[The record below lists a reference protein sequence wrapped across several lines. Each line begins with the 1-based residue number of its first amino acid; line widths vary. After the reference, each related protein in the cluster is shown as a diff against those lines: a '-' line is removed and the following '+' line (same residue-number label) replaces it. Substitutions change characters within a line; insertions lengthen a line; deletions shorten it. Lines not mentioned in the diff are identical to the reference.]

1 MKIRNG
7 FVSNSSSS
15 SFTCDVCGETQ
26 SGMDMSRSEAGMVEC
41 ENGHTFCESHEIANT
56 SISIEEKRKKL
67 LTDVEE
73 SSYYK
78 TRPREKAVE
87 LDTISNYTDDEVDES
102 YKDKCDDDGQSAESC
117 PICTFKDLDESRAL
131 HYLLQKNGLTVKT
144 LLEELKS
151 KFPTYVDF
159 KKFVDGK

>member
-15 SFTCDVCGETQ
+15 SFTCEVCGETQ

-41 ENGHTFCESHEIANT
+41 ENGHTFCESHELDGPE
-56 SISIEEKRKKL
+56 ISLEEKRKKL
-67 LTDVEE
+67 FADVEE

-87 LDTISNYTDDEVDES
+87 LDTISNYTEDEVNASYDETCEN
-102 YKDKCDDDGQSAESC
+102 KGRAAQEC
-117 PICTFKDLDESRAL
+117 PICTFTEMHEGLTLK
-131 HYLLQKNGLTVKT
+131 YLLKWAGTSKENVLA
-144 LLEELKS
+144 ELKK
-151 KFPTYVDF
+151 KFPLFKDF
-159 KKFVDGK
+159 EKYCNEK